1 MIVEIQK
8 AIIDTLKA
16 NSFGV
21 EAYDFKDLVS
31 GQINQYKIP
40 AVRLTSRTGTP
51 KKSMQGYVLTST
63 ISIILITKTL
73 ESKKASEFETMKLIT
88 DLYNILTHNKLGLLK
103 GEHNQEPV
111 IQNGLLP
118 GSYND
123 ITQVGGTTDFQAA
136 GYAVY
141 EIQFM
146 ATFDIIE
153 LPQPQDVERGQL
165 KVIQTQIHG
174 NNDSIPEVESTTD
187 FTVINGGNAYTTF
200 FDETINGGNAGTPDY
215 DYDETIDG
223 GNAETDFDC

>member
-8 AIIDTLKA
+8 AIIETLKA

-21 EAYDFKDLVS
+21 EAYDFKDLIS
-31 GQINQYKIP
+31 GQMNQYKTP
-40 AVRLTSRTGTP
+40 AIRLTSRSGTP
-51 KKSMQGYVLTST
+51 KKSMQEYVLTST

-73 ESKKASEFETMKLIT
+73 ESKEASEFQTMKLIN
-88 DLYNILTHNKLGLLK
+88 DLYNILTHNKLGLFTSNNTK
-103 GEHNQEPV
+103 EPV

-118 GSYND
+118 GPYND
-123 ITQVGGTTDFQAA
+123 ITQVGGTTDFQAT

-174 NNDSIPEVESTTD
+174 NNDSIPEVESITD
-187 FTVINGGNAYTTF
+187 LTDIDGGNAYTTVF
-200 FDETINGGNAGTPDY
+200 VKDHDGGAPGTPDY
-215 DYDETIDG
+215 DFTDDLDG
-223 GNAETDFDC
+223 GDAFTNFDC